1 MSDLPSDMTGD
12 APDLARRFGG
22 VARLYGQAAL
32 DRFLGAHVAVVGV
45 GGVGSWVVEA
55 LARSAVGRLT
65 LIDLDN
71 VAESNINRQ
80 LQATDATLGMAK
92 VEALRQRIAT
102 INPACV
108 VTCVEEFVDPDN
120 VADLLAGP
128 FDAVVDAIDQVRAKV
143 AIAAHCARQRLPLV
157 VVGGAGGQLDPT
169 RLRVDDLSRTV
180 QDPLLSKVRA
190 KLRKEHGFP
199 RDVKKKFGIP
209 AVYSDEPLR
218 YPEAAC
224 AVADTAAGEVGGSA
238 GRNAGGT
245 APAGAGLV
253 TGPQGL
259 NCAGFGSSVCVTAP
273 FGFAAAAATLRLL
286 AP

>member
-1 MSDLPSDMTGD
+1 MSDLPAQFTGD

-102 INPACV
+102 INPGCV

-120 VADLLAGP
+120 VAQLLAGP

-199 RDVKKKFGIP
+199 RDAKKKFGIP

-224 AVADTAAGEVGGSA
+224 AVADMAAGEVGG
-238 GRNAGGT
+238 NVGGT
-245 APAGAGLV
+245 ADGAPAGPGLI

-273 FGFAAAAATLRLL
+273 FGFAAAATTLRLL

>member
-32 DRFLGAHVAVVGV
+32 ERFRGAHVAVVGV

-120 VADLLAGP
+120 VAQLLAGP

-199 RDVKKKFGIP
+199 RDAKKKFGIP

-224 AVADTAAGEVGGSA
+224 AVEEGVAGEMGGE
-238 GRNAGGT
+238 AGGA
-245 APAGAGLV
+245 APAGPGLI

>member
-1 MSDLPSDMTGD
+1 MSDLPSVMTGD

-32 DRFLGAHVAVVGV
+32 ERFRGAHVAVVGV

-120 VADLLAGP
+120 VAQLLAGP

-199 RDVKKKFGIP
+199 RDAKKKFGIP
-209 AVYSDEPLR
+209 AIYSDEPLR

-224 AVADTAAGEVGGSA
+224 AVEEGVAGEAGGEA
-238 GRNAGGT
+238 DGT
-245 APAGAGLV
+245 APAGPGLV